1 MPSTFIQS
9 LLAIASLS
17 SVVLAAPAYPVIQA
31 RSTPGSK
38 HVIANLFQWNWDSV
52 AKECAWLGKNG
63 YGFVQVSPA
72 SEHIQGAQ
80 WWTDYQVVSYKL
92 QSKRGNADQF
102 RNMVNACKTAGV
114 GVIVDIVWN
123 HMAGIDG
130 GVGVAGS
137 SFSHYNYPGIYDKND
152 FHYCGTPG
160 NDIQN
165 WSDRTQV
172 QTCELS
178 NLADLK
184 TEASKVRN
192 TLLTHTNSLID
203 LGVAGFRVDASKH
216 IPTTD
221 IKYLLAKV
229 KKQGLYYTHEVV
241 YEGGAGVTSS
251 EYIAYGDVQEFRYTT
266 LLSNAFNSGN
276 IAQLQGLKDKGW
288 LPSDK
293 ANVFVVNHDRER
305 GGYLSYKS
313 PSKRYTLAHVF
324 SLAYPYGTPTVFSG
338 YSFSNNDDGA
348 PNGNYGTCNDNG
360 SGANGWQ
367 CQHRW
372 AAIAGMVNFYNK
384 VGSNPLKNWKQ
395 GDNNQIAFG
404 RGNVGYVIINNSDN
418 KWKTTFTTGLPDGKY
433 CDVITGKKSGSSCTG
448 KIVTVKGGKLTNYG
462 VGQHNSVAIHT
473 GAKL

>member
-1 MPSTFIQS
+1 MAPSFFQS
-9 LLAIASLS
+9 LLAVASLS
-17 SVVLAAPAYPVIQA
+17 STVLAAPAYPVIQA

-52 AKECAWLGKNG
+52 GKECAWLGKNG

-72 SEHIQGAQ
+72 SEHIQGSQ
-80 WWTDYQVVSYKL
+80 WWTDYQVVSYKI

-102 RNMVNACKTAGV
+102 RNMVNACKSAGV
-114 GVIVDIVWN
+114 GVIV
-123 HMAGIDG
+123 A
-130 GVGVAGS
+130 
-137 SFSHYNYPGIYDKND
+137 HYDYPGIYDKND

-160 NDIQN
+160 NDIQV
-165 WSDRTQV
+165 WDDRNQV
-172 QTCELS
+172 QNCELV

-184 TEASKVRN
+184 TESSKVRN
-192 TLLTHTNSLID
+192 TLIKHTNNLID

-216 IPTTD
+216 VATND
-221 IKYLLAKV
+221 IKYLQAKV

-241 YEGGAGVTSS
+241 YEGGGGVTSS
-251 EYIAYGDVQEFRYTT
+251 EYMAYGDVQDT
-266 LLSNAFNSGN
+266 AFNGGN
-276 IAQLQGLKDKGW
+276 IAQLKGLKDFGW
-288 LPSDK
+288 LPTDK
-293 ANVFVVNHDRER
+293 ANVFVANHDRER
-305 GGYLSYKS
+305 SGYLSYKS
-313 PSKRYTLAHVF
+313 PSKRYALAHVF

-372 AAIAGMVNFYNK
+372 TAIAGMVSFYNK

-404 RGNVGYVIINNSDN
+404 RGSVGYVIINNSN
-418 KWKTTFTTGLPDGKY
+418 AKWKTTFTTGLPDGKY
-433 CDVITGKKSGSSCTG
+433 CDVFSGKKSGSSCTA
-448 KIVTVKGGKLTNYG
+448 KVVTVKGGKLTNYG
-462 VGQHNSVAIHT
+462 VGQHNAVAIHI